1 MNDYRKGAHT
11 LFDCKYHLVW
21 VTKYRYQV
29 LRDAVGFRVREIA
42 REVCARHNV
51 QILKGHVSTDH
62 VHMHVSIP
70 PNIAVSKFMQYLKG
84 KSSHRLQ
91 SEFKHL
97 KKRYWGQHLWAR
109 GFFVATT
116 GTVSDEV
123 IQKYIEGHEIRDEK
137 DEFSVVGVNKP
148 PTP

>member
-1 MNDYRKGAHT
+1 M
-11 LFDCKYHLVW
+11 
-21 VTKYRYQV
+21 
-29 LRDAVGFRVREIA
+29 GFRVREIA

-51 QILKGHVSTDH
+51 QIMKGHVSVDH

-70 PNIAVSKFMQYLKG
+70 PNISVSKFMQYLKG

-148 PTP
+148 PTA

>member
-51 QILKGHVSTDH
+51 QILKSHVSTDH

-91 SEFKHL
+91 NEFKHL
-97 KKRYWGQHLWAR
+97 KKRYWG
-109 GFFVATT
+109 
-116 GTVSDEV
+116 
-123 IQKYIEGHEIRDEK
+123 
-137 DEFSVVGVNKP
+137 
-148 PTP
+148 